1 MSDARLSGR
10 HPTLH
15 ALLVGIDR
23 YRPRRLADGSR
34 IPDLQGCVNDVERME
49 AFLQG
54 PPLSVPA
61 ERIRKLVAPGATPFG
76 DRREPA
82 AEELP
87 TYRNLIR
94 ELEALAERA
103 GEGDQVLLHYSG
115 HGARVPTV
123 IPGKK
128 GAAGRDECLVP
139 CDAGEPG
146 SGFVR
151 DVELYEVLRRLAG
164 RGVRATLILDC
175 CHSGGVT
182 RELPRGNVRGLGD
195 VSVATRP
202 ASLLGAWEDLAET
215 LPKGSREPGG
225 GDLETRDPGG
235 DGGTS
240 RRERY
245 RHVRFE
251 PGWFPQPDGCVLL
264 AACRPTEL
272 AREHLFDGGVWSG
285 ALTHFLLQAVGDLGS
300 RPTYR
305 WLHHRLLGR
314 IRSLFG
320 AQTPVLEGD
329 GELQFLGRRIWPAGR
344 GIVVLRVEGDGPERR
359 VELAAGRAQGLRRG
373 ARVSLAGPE
382 GRAAPVGPAASGSRP
397 ELELTKVGATTCW
410 AEAGRTGARN
420 GAGASGPGIEPGDL
434 MELVD
439 PGPGAQPFPVRL
451 LPPEE
456 GPAAHE
462 EWLGRLR
469 QALEDSSRRRLELAF
484 EGGPGFEAE
493 AGFQVGIAGRGVLR
507 ILDPSGE
514 PVPHLGDPISVSDP
528 GSMER
533 ILERLDHLARFK
545 ERERLHNPSTSSP
558 LAGKLRADL
567 YRLGSI
573 DDWEGPEG
581 RHPLPDGARVA
592 DGTLLCLLVRNDS
605 RRELNFAVLDLQPD
619 WGVTRVHPGPREGA
633 YSLLEPGT
641 EQAVFLRAGLPDW
654 IREGRDRLK
663 VLAATG
669 PLDVD
674 SLELPALGVAAGTRS
689 PRDRGEAPDLL
700 DGLFAPAG
708 PGTGFRTL
716 QKAAPAGH
724 EWGVDTVEVL
734 VERPKT
740 A

>member
-1 MSDARLSGR
+1 MSDARPSER
-10 HPTLH
+10 HPALH

-23 YRPRRLADGSR
+23 HRPQRLADGSR
-34 IPDLQGCVNDVERME
+34 IPDLQACVNDVERME
-49 AFLQG
+49 AFLQA
-54 PPLSVPA
+54 PPLSVPPG
-61 ERIRKLVAPGATPFG
+61 RIRKLLAPGADPLG
-76 DRREPA
+76 GRPEPA
-82 AEELP
+82 PEALP
-87 TYRNLIR
+87 TYRNLVR
-94 ELEALAERA
+94 ELEALETRA
-103 GEGDQVLLHYSG
+103 RKGDQVLIHYSG
-115 HGARVPTV
+115 HGARLPTV

-128 GAAGRDECLVP
+128 GPAGRDECLVP

-151 DVELYEVLRRLAG
+151 DVELYEILRRLAG
-164 RGVRATLILDC
+164 RGVQSTLILDC
-175 CHSGGVT
+175 CHSGGIT

-195 VSVATRP
+195 VSVP
-202 ASLLGAWEDLAET
+202 ARSESLLGAWEELGGT
-215 LPKGSREPGG
+215 IPQGSDEPEG
-225 GDLETRDPGG
+225 GDLDVHEPGG
-235 DGGTS
+235 DGEAS

-245 RHVRFE
+245 RHVTFE

-272 AREHLFDGGVWSG
+272 AREYAFDGGVWSG
-285 ALTHFLLQAVGDLGS
+285 ALTHFLLQALGDLEGK
-300 RPTYR
+300 PTYR

-314 IRSLFG
+314 IRRMFDS
-320 AQTPVLEGD
+320 QTPILEGD
-329 GELQFLGRRIWPAGR
+329 GELHFLGRRTWPARR
-344 GIVVLRVEGDGPERR
+344 GIAVLRVEGDGPERR
-359 VELAAGRAQGLRRG
+359 VELAAGRAQGLRKG

-382 GRAAPVGPAASGSRP
+382 GPAAPVDPAASTARP
-397 ELELTKVGATTCW
+397 ELEVTEVGVTTCW
-410 AEAGRTGARN
+410 AGARWDGAGRR
-420 GAGASGPGIEPGDL
+420 SGLGIEPGDL
-434 MELVD
+434 VELVD

-456 GPAAHE
+456 GPAAHD
-462 EWLGRLR
+462 EWLGCLR

-484 EGGPGFEAE
+484 EGGPEREVEA
-493 AGFQVGIAGRGVLR
+493 AFQVGIAGRGVLR

-514 PVPHLGDPISVSDP
+514 PVPHLGDPIAVSDP
-528 GSMER
+528 GSVER

-545 ERERLHNPSTSSP
+545 ERERLNNPSTSSP

-573 DDWEGPEG
+573 DDWEGPVG
-581 RHPLPDGARVA
+581 RRPLPDGACVA

-605 RRELNFAVLDLQPD
+605 TRELNFAVLDLQPD
-619 WGVTRVHPGPREGA
+619 WGVSRVHPGPREGA
-633 YSLLEPGT
+633 YSLLEAGT

-674 SLELPALGVAAGTRS
+674 CLELPALGVAAGVAGARS
-689 PRDRGEAPDLL
+689 LRNRGEAPDLIES
-700 DGLFAPAG
+700 LFNPTG
-708 PGTGFRTL
+708 PSTGFRTM
-716 QKAAPAGH
+716 QKVAPGGH

-734 VERPKT
+734 VEKQKT